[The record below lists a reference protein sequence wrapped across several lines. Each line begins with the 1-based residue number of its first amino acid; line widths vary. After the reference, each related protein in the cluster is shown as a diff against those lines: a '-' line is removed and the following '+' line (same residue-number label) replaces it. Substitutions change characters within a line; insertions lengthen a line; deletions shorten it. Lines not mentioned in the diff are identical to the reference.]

1 MKKVRMIVNIAM
13 TVVLPCLMR
22 RLSIIRRLSKIWN
35 HIMMIPAKHLLRIDC
50 AVVVGNPAKVV
61 KMLEAGR
68 F

>member
-1 MKKVRMIVNIAM
+1 
-13 TVVLPCLMR
+13 
-22 RLSIIRRLSKIWN
+22 
-35 HIMMIPAKHLLRIDC
+35 MMIPAKHLLRIDC